1 MKKSVTCR
9 DGVRVLMDY
18 TEGLLPAARR
28 KAAESHVAG
37 CLRCQRF
44 VRSYRETPR
53 ILRRATLTPM
63 PADVGRRLRRK
74 LVALYTPGGRPIRH

>member
-1 MKKSVTCR
+1 MKKTVTCR

-28 KAAESHVAG
+28 RAAESHVAG

-44 VRSYRETPR
+44 VRSYSETPR

-74 LVALYTPGGRPIRH
+74 LFALYAPGGRPARN